1 MKKILVLLLAV
12 LMVFAIVSCKDEPEQ
27 AAVKTPV
34 SEDQGKDNLVDQGA
48 KGSKALGDGF
58 RITGTFKC
66 FGEEVT
72 VEIGGKDD
80 LYWIG
85 NNLDDMVYIS
95 EVDDVVKVYDGD
107 WDAAYEVPG
116 SIKDALFKDI
126 ADTVLYC
133 SFDLFG
139 EQFSDEVA
147 VSNETV
153 SGRECTKYVASYS
166 DKTIGKKI
174 LEAEIYVDTEFAI
187 TLKLNVKVADE
198 FKNYVKDTY
207 KLDVNNEEALEDILE
222 TLNFNLEYNADVDFN
237 LSDDDLAA
245 VTGYAEALAALSAL

>member
-1 MKKILVLLLAV
+1 MKKILVLLLAI

-27 AAVKTPV
+27 ATVKTPV

-58 RITGTFKC
+58 RITGTFKY
-66 FGEEVT
+66 FGEEWT

-85 NNLDDMVYIS
+85 NNLGDVVYIS

-116 SIKDALFKDI
+116 SIKEALFKDI

-147 VSNETV
+147 VSNETIE
-153 SGRECTKYVASYS
+153 GRECTKFVASYS
-166 DKTIGKKI
+166 DKTIGKI

-198 FKNYVKDTY
+198 FKEFVKKNYPIIDPT
-207 KLDVNNEEALEDILE
+207 NEESLEDLLE
-222 TLNFNLEYNADVDFN
+222 TLNFNLEYKADVDFS
-237 LSDDDLAA
+237 LSSEDLSK